1 MTLSSRLTF
10 AVFGRKL
17 KTEKRKMN
25 STMNTTL
32 DTTINTTSSRAR
44 SSISALSDAESARI
58 GCVSNAKILIRY
70 KDFSFNVKFA

>member
-1 MTLSSRLTF
+1 
-10 AVFGRKL
+10 
-17 KTEKRKMN
+17 
-25 STMNTTL
+25 MNTTL